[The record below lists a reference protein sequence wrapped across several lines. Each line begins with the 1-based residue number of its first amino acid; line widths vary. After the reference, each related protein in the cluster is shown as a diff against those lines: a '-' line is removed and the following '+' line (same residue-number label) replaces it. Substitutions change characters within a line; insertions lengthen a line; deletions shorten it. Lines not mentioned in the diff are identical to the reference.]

1 MTGGTLRSP
10 PPSRSSNSH
19 TTDNVPPELP
29 PPLPPALNGRP
40 SFGSRTNDPEM
51 SVIDV
56 WRSRE
61 DEERVYRALDGIPR
75 FDPDFV
81 TLEDFAASIQRAT
94 QRVPPGQEE
103 RFLTELV
110 YKLKDPIRYYVEG
123 KGCQSVSDLL
133 SLLRVRYSPC
143 RGYEELRLELERI
156 SMFPRERLIDFIHRV
171 GRLYRQ
177 VTVRARE
184 LIGENVERTI
194 RDVERLARTSFITA
208 LPQRISTKV
217 ALSNPES
224 LDDAFD
230 LALHAQRREQ
240 ELTGLPRDEMYG
252 YTSGARPPSPYD
264 PQRRWT
270 EWRQPREEDS
280 YHEPPSPYSAY
291 SSLRYRDEYYREPYY
306 RDPTPEYRPKALLT
320 RQGEH
325 PLDYECRLYDPGER
339 PPRGR
344 FWNNMQPRSRG
355 ARSYQPRESR
365 RYQSREPGRFEPR
378 ESGGYE
384 TRRYERRETERYNPR
399 ESERY
404 RSRESPEPRRNE
416 SQESPRTAEYESYPE
431 SRNHLNSQRARPFN
445 RNEAGGS
452 SSQAQRSP
460 PPRSPRNQ
468 SQQRDSYARS
478 PPASGSRPNNWRTV
492 REYS

>member
-10 PPSRSSNSH
+10 PASRPSNSSN
-19 TTDNVPPELP
+19 TDNVPSVAP
-29 PPLPPALNGRP
+29 PPLPPALNSRP
-40 SFGSRTNDPEM
+40 SFGSRTNDLEM
-51 SVIDV
+51 SAIDV

-61 DEERVYRALDGIPR
+61 DEERVYRALDSIPR

-81 TLEDFAASIQRAT
+81 TLEDFAASIQRAI
-94 QRVPPGQEE
+94 QRIPPGQEE
-103 RFLTELV
+103 RFLTELI

-123 KGCQSVSDLL
+123 KGCQSVTDLL

-194 RDVERLARTSFITA
+194 KDVERLARTSFITA

-240 ELTGLPRDEMYG
+240 ELSGLSRDETYG
-252 YTSGARPPSPYD
+252 YTRSARPPSPYD
-264 PQRRWT
+264 PQRSWT
-270 EWRQPREEDS
+270 EWRQPREDDS
-280 YHEPPSPYSAY
+280 YREPPSPYSAY
-291 SSLRYRDEYYREPYY
+291 SSPRYRDEYYREPYY
-306 RDPTPEYRPKALLT
+306 RDPTPERRPTALLT
-320 RQGEH
+320 RQGVR
-325 PLDYECRLYDPGER
+325 PLDHERRLYDPGDRSSRDGFRNNRQSR
-339 PPRGR
+339 P
-344 FWNNMQPRSRG
+344 RG
-355 ARSYQPRESR
+355 ARSYQPRETP
-365 RYQSREPGRFEPR
+365 RYEPREPGRYEPR
-378 ESGGYE
+378 ESG
-384 TRRYERRETERYNPR
+384 RYDSRGNKPR
-399 ESERY
+399 EPERF
-404 RSRESPEPRRNE
+404 RSYESLEPRRNE
-416 SQESPRTAEYESYPE
+416 IRESPRTEEYESFPE
-431 SRNHLNSQRARPFN
+431 NRDHLNSQRARPFN

-460 PPRSPRNQ
+460 PQRSPRNR

-492 REYS
+492 RENS